1 VVTKGGR
8 MMNCTCEPANLD
20 VFVCKD
26 KGGPKASAQAVAMA
40 RAESEAAM
48 AETADG
54 ARAAAAGR
62 PAAARPNVV
71 VFFVDDSGYGDTQV
85 YGAPSTLTPNINRM
99 AREGARRG
107 SPSFSG
113 RWAPVLVLDTL
124 CDRKSIC
131 RKIISSQPRTG
142 AQRCGRGA
150 QVHVS
155 RSGTPRTRS
164 ARPLGQRSW

>member
-1 VVTKGGR
+1 MATKGGR

-99 AREGARRG
+99 AHEGARRG

-113 RWAPVLVLDTL
+113 R
-124 CDRKSIC
+124 
-131 RKIISSQPRTG
+131 
-142 AQRCGRGA
+142 
-150 QVHVS
+150 
-155 RSGTPRTRS
+155 
-164 ARPLGQRSW
+164 